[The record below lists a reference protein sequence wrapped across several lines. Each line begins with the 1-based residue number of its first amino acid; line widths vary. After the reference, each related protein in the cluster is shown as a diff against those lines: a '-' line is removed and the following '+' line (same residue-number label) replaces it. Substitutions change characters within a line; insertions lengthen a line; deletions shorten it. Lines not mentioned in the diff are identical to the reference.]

1 LNPLTNPQ
9 KRAIIRE
16 YLAGEKTA
24 SIAARW
30 RVDPSYPRKLATM
43 GFDDPPPPRR
53 TVYVKPEANQKEKQL

>member
-1 LNPLTNPQ
+1 MNPLTNPQ

-16 YLAGEKTA
+16 YLAGEKMA

-30 RVDPSYPRKLATM
+30 RVHPTYPRKLAAAM

-53 TVYVKPEANQKEKQL
+53 TVYVKPEAKP